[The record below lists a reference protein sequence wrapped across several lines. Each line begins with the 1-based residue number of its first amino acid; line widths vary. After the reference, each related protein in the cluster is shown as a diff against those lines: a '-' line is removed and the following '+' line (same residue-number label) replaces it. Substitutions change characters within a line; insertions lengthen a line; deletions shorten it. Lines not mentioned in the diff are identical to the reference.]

1 MPPIVIGKTLK
12 PDAKIPTSETPVQR
26 GNRNPECPNPQNFPP
41 CGAEAATRA
50 VKIVRAGVFT
60 VVHLVATPFRIT
72 TRCEPSMRTHSNP
85 PRTQYKPTHGRS
97 VEPHQPRTSD
107 QALQHI
113 SCSAHEARSRSVHS
127 TLEQCCASQCC
138 HSIFP
143 NPPPTRRIVRHL
155 PTHEQPCFAS
165 SSGYFQHGAH

>member
-1 MPPIVIGKTLK
+1 MALPRSQRSAFQS
-12 PDAKIPTSETPVQR
+12 AKNKE
-26 GNRNPECPNPQNFPP
+26 NRDLGSQNPQNFLA
-41 CGAEAATRA
+41 CGAASRSLRLT
-50 VKIVRAGVFT
+50 ITRAGVFA